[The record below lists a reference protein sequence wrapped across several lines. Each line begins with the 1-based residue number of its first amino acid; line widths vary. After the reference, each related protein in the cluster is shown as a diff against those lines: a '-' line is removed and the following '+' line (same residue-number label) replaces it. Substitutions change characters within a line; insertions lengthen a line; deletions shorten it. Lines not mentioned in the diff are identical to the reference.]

1 MITLKIHPFHRH
13 TQNLK
18 TTQKLKQKTLDNK
31 PTEKIKWNFKNIQ
44 LVQKRTNK
52 EEKGNTNRRD
62 K

>member
-1 MITLKIHPFHRH
+1 MITLKIHPLHRH
-13 TQNLK
+13 TQNPK

-44 LVQKRTNK
+44 LVQKTTNK